1 MYGKE
6 LRIASNDLY
15 GNVDERKAVV
25 FACFI
30 HKKYM
35 NRYVIFCFKDEYD
48 KKKLYY
54 GSIHLKNNS
63 LIVFSV
69 KDNVYGY
76 IEEFTSEYLN
86 NKVNSLDYELID
98 ISNISKVELVSYNSV
113 DFDKL
118 EMLDKISIPRVSVNE
133 EVKEKK
139 PVVLYG
145 LLIILLSLLGGITYL
160 YFNPQAFS
168 VEYKTLSCYKEEY
181 NSRLLMKYDTLRE
194 LTFTKESKIKSFKGT
209 DVYTFLDIDTYNS
222 FKNENMQ
229 EVYFNIDG
237 GYKYNDEEL
246 TLKIFYDEVT
256 IIEDYQE
263 ILEYLEK
270 DGYTCDEGS
279 YYE

>member
-6 LRIASNDLY
+6 LRISSNDLY
-15 GNVDERKAVV
+15 GNVDERKVIV

-35 NRYVIFCFKDEYD
+35 NKYVIFCFKDEYD

-63 LIVFSV
+63 LVVFSV
-69 KDNVYGY
+69 KDNIYKY
-76 IEEFTSEYLN
+76 IYDFTLEYLSSL
-86 NKVNSLDYELID
+86 VNSLDYELID

-118 EMLDKISIPRVSVNE
+118 EMLDKISIPRASVNE

-194 LTFTKESKIKSFKGT
+194 LTFTRKSKIRSFKGT
-209 DVYTFLDIDTYNS
+209 DVYTFLDINTYNS

-237 GYKYNDEEL
+237 GYKYNDEDL

-263 ILEYLEK
+263 ILEYLKK
-270 DGYTCDEGS
+270 DGYTCEEGS